1 MPNIL
6 LTLNPCRCCFMN
18 PTIYFKELKRNRTA
32 FLVWC
37 ITIVVLIS
45 WGMFFYPVVMNDQII
60 KQLTT
65 LFENPFMKG
74 MMAAFGAD
82 LEKFSN
88 ILGFYATYNG
98 MYFMMLVSMYSMLT
112 ASRIVSKEE
121 HERTA
126 DFLLTRPVTR
136 TEVIVSK
143 VFVWATY
150 LLMLNLVMTIIA
162 FIELEILKKAQTY
175 SVKAFL
181 IMSCYSFLGTFFFG
195 ALGLFISLLMKRGR
209 NIGSIMIG
217 IVLGS
222 YFVDAITRVTRQTM
236 MIGFISPFRF
246 VDHDVLRD
254 GYGFEWW
261 RLLYLIGLSAIFIS
275 ASFRIYRKKDIL
287 V

>member
-1 MPNIL
+1 
-6 LTLNPCRCCFMN
+6 MN
-18 PTIYFKELKRNRTA
+18 TAIYRKELRRYRAA

-45 WGMFFYPVVMNDQII
+45 WGMFFYPVVMNDEIVQ
-60 KQLTT
+60 QLTT

-82 LEKFSN
+82 LTKMTD

-136 TEVIVSK
+136 IEVITAK
-143 VFVWATY
+143 VAVWATY
-150 LLMLNLVMTIIA
+150 LLTLNAVMTLVA
-162 FIELEILKKAQTY
+162 FIELEMLKQEKTY
-175 SVKAFL
+175 SVRAFL
-181 IMSCYSFLGTFFFG
+181 IMSCYAFLGTFFFG
-195 ALGLFISLLMKRGR
+195 ALGLLLSLLIKRGR
-209 NIGSIMIG
+209 TISGLMIG
-217 IVLGS
+217 IVLAS
-222 YFVDAITRVTRQTM
+222 YVVDAASKVTRQTQ
-236 MIGFISPFRF
+236 MIGFISPFKF
-246 VDHDVLRD
+246 VDQDVLRP
-254 GYGFEWW
+254 GYGFTWW
-261 RLLYLIGLSAIFIS
+261 RLLYLIGLSILFLGA
-275 ASFRIYRKKDIL
+275 AFRIYQKKDIL

>member
-1 MPNIL
+1 MNTNI
-6 LTLNPCRCCFMN
+6 
-18 PTIYFKELKRNRTA
+18 YVKELNRNRTA
-32 FLVWC
+32 FLVWS

-45 WGMFFYPVVMNDQII
+45 WGMFFYPVVMKDEIVQ
-60 KQLTT
+60 QLTA

-88 ILGFYATYNG
+88 ILGFYATYHG
-98 MYFMMLVSMYSMLT
+98 MYFMMLAGMYSMMT

-136 TEVIVSK
+136 TEVISSK
-143 VFVWATY
+143 MLTWTTY
-150 LLMLNLVMTIIA
+150 ILMLNVAMTSVA
-162 FIELEILKKAQTY
+162 FIELEILKKEQTY
-175 SVKAFL
+175 SLKAFL
-181 IMSCYSFLGTFFFG
+181 VMSCYSFLGTFFFG
-195 ALGLFISLLMKRGR
+195 ALGLFLSLLIKRGR
-209 NIGSIMIG
+209 NISSIMIG

-222 YFVDAITRVTRQTM
+222 YFVDAVTKITRQTM

-246 VDHDVLRD
+246 VDHDVLRV
-254 GYGFEWW
+254 GYGFQWW
-261 RLLYLIGLSAIFIS
+261 RLLYLVGLSAIFIGS
-275 ASFRIYRKKDIL
+275 SITIYRKKDIL

>member
-1 MPNIL
+1 MNI
-6 LTLNPCRCCFMN
+6 
-18 PTIYFKELKRNRTA
+18 TIYVKELKRNRTA

-37 ITIVVLIS
+37 ITVVVLIS

-98 MYFMMLVSMYSMLT
+98 MYFMMLVSMYSMMT

-136 TEVIVSK
+136 IEVISSK
-143 VFVWATY
+143 VFAWATY
-150 LLMLNLVMTIIA
+150 MVTINLVMTIIA
-162 FIELEILKKAQTY
+162 FIELEILKKEQTY
-175 SVKAFL
+175 SIKAFV

-195 ALGLFISLLMKRGR
+195 ALGLFLSLLMKRGR
-209 NIGSIMIG
+209 NISGIMIG

-222 YFVDAITRVTRQTM
+222 YFIDAASKITRQTQFV
-236 MIGFISPFRF
+236 GFISPFKF
-246 VDHDVLRD
+246 VDHDVLRTD
-254 GYGFEWW
+254 YGFEWW
-261 RLLYLIGLSAIFIS
+261 RLLYLIGLSAIFIG
-275 ASFRIYRKKDIL
+275 ASFLIYRKKDIL
-287 V
+287 I